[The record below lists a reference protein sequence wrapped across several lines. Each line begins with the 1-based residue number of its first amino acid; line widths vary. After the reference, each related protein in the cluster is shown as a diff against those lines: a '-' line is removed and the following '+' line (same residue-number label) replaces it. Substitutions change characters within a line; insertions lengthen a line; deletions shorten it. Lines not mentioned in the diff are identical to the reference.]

1 MMDLRS
7 KWQKTAYLGFF
18 LAVAMICS
26 YVETLIPFHFGIP
39 GVKLGL
45 TNIVVILVLYLLGAK
60 EAFLVSMLR
69 ILLTGLLFGN
79 IFSIVYSLSG
89 GILSFLV
96 MLLLKKT
103 NRLGCVSVSTAG
115 GISHNVGQLLAA
127 CIMVRD
133 FHIMFY
139 IPVLLIA
146 GLFTGFLIG
155 LLGQELIFRLEEPL
169 KKN

>member
-1 MMDLRS
+1 MDLHS
-7 KWQKTAYLGFF
+7 KWHKTAYLGVF
-18 LAVAMICS
+18 LAAAMICS

-45 TNIVVILVLYLLGAK
+45 TNIVVIMMLYLTGAR
-60 EAFLVSMLR
+60 EAFLVSMVR

-79 IFSIVYSLSG
+79 VFSIIYSLSG

-96 MLLLKKT
+96 MFLLKKT
-103 NRLGCVSVSTAG
+103 DRLGCVSVSTAG
-115 GISHNVGQLLAA
+115 GISHNLGQILAA
-127 CIMVRD
+127 SLLIYD

-146 GLFTGFLIG
+146 GLITGLLIG
-155 LLGQELIFRLEEPL
+155 LLGQELILRLDGPI